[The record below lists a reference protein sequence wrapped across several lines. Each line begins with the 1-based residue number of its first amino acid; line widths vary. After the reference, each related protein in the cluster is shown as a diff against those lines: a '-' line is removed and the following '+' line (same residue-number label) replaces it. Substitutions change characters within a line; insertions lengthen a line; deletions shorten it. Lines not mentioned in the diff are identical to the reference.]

1 MTSVCK
7 LVETSIL
14 KWDLN
19 RLRNTCVCGGGE
31 GGRSTSSRGS
41 VWSGKLHLRKQSVTY
56 NHYLHQPSRDWWG
69 WGEMRGWR
77 WK

>member
-19 RLRNTCVCGGGE
+19 RLRNTCVCVGGG
-31 GGRSTSSRGS
+31 GGRGADQPLLVGRCGQVNSTCASR
-41 VWSGKLHLRKQSVTY
+41 V
-56 NHYLHQPSRDWWG
+56 
-69 WGEMRGWR
+69 
-77 WK
+77 